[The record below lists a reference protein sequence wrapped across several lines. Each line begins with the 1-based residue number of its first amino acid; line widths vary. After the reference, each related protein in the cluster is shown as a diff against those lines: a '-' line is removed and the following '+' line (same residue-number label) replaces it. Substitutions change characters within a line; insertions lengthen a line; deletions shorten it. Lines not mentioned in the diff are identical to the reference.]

1 MNYQNL
7 QAETS
12 DGVATLRLNRPEVLN
27 ALNVPTALELVQA
40 LEALRRDKSI
50 KLLVVTGAGRAF
62 CAGGD
67 IGEMQASARRF
78 FRVGLSSLHRA
89 IALLGHFP
97 QPTIGAI
104 RGPAVGAGMN
114 LALACDLRIASDTL
128 KFQQAFVH
136 VGLTP
141 DCGGTYWLPRLVG
154 SARAAEFVLTGR
166 DVLATEALS
175 LGLVNQV
182 VPDAEL
188 DAVAMAA
195 ARKLAALPRE
205 LLARQKRLL
214 LAGQKNN
221 LAVQLRAEKAAQFE
235 SARSAYAQARLQA
248 FLAQRGR

>member
-1 MNYQNL
+1 MNYHNL
-7 QAETS
+7 QVEAS
-12 DGVATLRLNRPEVLN
+12 DGVATLRLHRPEVLN
-27 ALNVPTALELVQA
+27 ALNVQTALELVSALQA
-40 LEALRRDKSI
+40 LKRDKTI
-50 KLLVVTGAGRAF
+50 HVLVVTGAGRAF

-67 IGEMQASARRF
+67 IAEMKTGAKRF
-78 FRVGLSSLHRA
+78 FRVGLSGLHRA
-89 IALLGHFP
+89 IALLAHFP

-128 KFQQAFVH
+128 RFQQAFVH

-154 SARAAEFVLTGR
+154 PARAAEFVFTGR
-166 DVLATEALS
+166 DVLAIEALA
-175 LGLVNQV
+175 LGLANQV

-188 DAVAMAA
+188 ETVAMNA

-221 LAVQLRAEKAAQFE
+221 LTAQLRAEKAAQFE
-235 SARSAYAQARLQA
+235 SARSAYSQARLQA
-248 FLAQRGR
+248 FLAQRGH